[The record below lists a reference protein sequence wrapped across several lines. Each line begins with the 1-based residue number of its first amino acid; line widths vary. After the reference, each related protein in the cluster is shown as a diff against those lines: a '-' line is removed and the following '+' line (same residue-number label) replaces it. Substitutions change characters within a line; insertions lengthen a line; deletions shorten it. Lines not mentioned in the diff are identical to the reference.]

1 MFRDKILH
9 VQVLHCV
16 YVSMQLPGSTLHAEP
31 WLFTS
36 GSQFA
41 VAGGLKV
48 VDVVPSAMHR
58 WIHRGADHEAPQASA
73 AAADSETVST
83 PRSST
88 ISSASFG
95 GECSTSRT
103 AAPTEAA
110 LHCPTASPQLE
121 QSLQPAG
128 SVTGYSHSAE
138 EELQCSAPVQPQP
151 CSSAAADYRSSDSAC
166 SNDSRTGPAHSSA
179 CKARNSTGY
188 AASEAAATKIHKL
201 FREASVLVG
210 MHPDQVGLHFW
221 PPPTQ
226 QGCKHILSLALA

>member
-1 MFRDKILH
+1 M
-9 VQVLHCV
+9 QV
-16 YVSMQLPGSTLHAEP
+16 PDSTLHAEP

-36 GSQFA
+36 GSQYA

-48 VDVVPSAMHR
+48 VNVLASAMHR

-73 AAADSETVST
+73 AAADSEKEDTVSA

-88 ISSASFG
+88 IPSASFG

-110 LHCPTASPQLE
+110 LHRPTAAQQLE

-128 SVTGYSHSAE
+128 SVTADSHSAE
-138 EELQCSAPVQPQP
+138 EGLQCGAPVQPQP

-166 SNDSRTGPAHSSA
+166 SNDSRTGPAPSSA

-210 MHPDQVGLHFW
+210 MHPDQVGLLFW

-226 QGCKHILSLALA
+226 QGCKHMLSLALA

>member
-1 MFRDKILH
+1 M
-9 VQVLHCV
+9 QVPD
-16 YVSMQLPGSTLHAEP
+16 SALHAEP
-31 WLFTS
+31 WLLTS
-36 GSQFA
+36 GSQYA

-48 VDVVPSAMHR
+48 VNVLASAMHR

-73 AAADSETVST
+73 AAADSEKEDTVSA

-88 ISSASFG
+88 IPSASFG
-95 GECSTSRT
+95 GEFSTSRT

-110 LHCPTASPQLE
+110 LHCPTAAPQLE

-128 SVTGYSHSAE
+128 SVTADSHSAE
-138 EELQCSAPVQPQP
+138 EELQCGAPVQPQQ

-166 SNDSRTGPAHSSA
+166 SNDSRTGPAPSSA

-210 MHPDQVGLHFW
+210 MHPDQVGLLFW

-226 QGCKHILSLALA
+226 QGCKHMLSLALA